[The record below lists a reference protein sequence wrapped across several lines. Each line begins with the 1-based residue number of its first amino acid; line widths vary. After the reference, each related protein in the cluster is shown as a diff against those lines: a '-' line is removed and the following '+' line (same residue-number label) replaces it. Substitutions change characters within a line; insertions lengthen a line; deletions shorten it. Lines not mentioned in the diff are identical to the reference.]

1 MRNCSFGGDRVA
13 VLLKDGRICVKDRQS
28 KGNTEILPACG
39 AICLTLNGLALF
51 IQHFSNLIVENG
63 EILAIGTESGAILIQ
78 QMNTGKK
85 QILSNLDSRVTAVAF
100 IGNELYSVRS
110 LL

>member
-1 MRNCSFGGDRVA
+1 L
-13 VLLKDGRICVKDRQS
+13 VL
-28 KGNTEILPACG
+28 
-39 AICLTLNGLALF
+39 
-51 IQHFSNLIVENG
+51 ENG

-100 IGNELYSVRS
+100 IGNELYSV
-110 LL
+110 